1 MAITC
6 WYSYARPAPAD
17 ASLAGAIAGEVF
29 KERDHLQGLDVRQ
42 LFNQPS
48 NSIDLMVLTIIIV
61 NYKSTR
67 LVLDCLGHL
76 YRDPVAKDFDVFIV
90 DNASGDDSEQV
101 ITAAFPRVWWIGMTY
116 NAGFARANNEGIRR
130 SAGEEEFASMD
141 EPGQRSAGDAVLLL
155 NGDTLPDAGV
165 IASCYQR
172 LMDSDYVAAGV
183 QLLNSD
189 GSPQISGMYVMKGG
203 LNYLLP
209 LPFLG
214 TVIRKL
220 GEMAGIKKP
229 HVAGV
234 GAAATSGSAALAAVP
249 IEVDWINGA
258 FLMVKRSAIL
268 QAGLLDEDFF
278 LYAEEA
284 EWCGRL
290 RKTGPLCI
298 YGDLKMIHLQGET
311 ANKEFGSGGK
321 GYYNFYDRKGLQIML
336 SNFVRIRKQFGIC
349 WFLVQLFFYLA
360 DIPVFFIGLVFSKR
374 YSFAQFRNYCKN
386 IGIILRLSPTII
398 ANKPYFYKVL

>member
-1 MAITC
+1 MVEVFAQCGMAISC
-6 WYSYARPAPAD
+6 RYSYARPAPAD
-17 ASLAGAIAGEVF
+17 ASLAAGIARKFF
-29 KERDHLQGLDVRQ
+29 KERDHLQRLDVRQ
-42 LFNQPS
+42 LFNQPR

-61 NYKSTR
+61 NYKSTH

-90 DNASGDDSEQV
+90 DNASGDNSKQV
-101 ITAAFPRVWWIGMTY
+101 ITAAFPRVWWIEMTY

-130 SAGEEEFASMD
+130 SAKGGG
-141 EPGQRSAGDAVLLL
+141 PVLLL
-155 NGDTLPDAGV
+155 NGDTLPDAAV
-165 IASCYQR
+165 IASCCQR
-172 LMDSDYVAAGV
+172 LMSSDYIAAGV

-214 TVIRKL
+214 AVIKWF
-220 GEMAGIKKP
+220 GEKVGVKKP
-229 HVAGV
+229 HVRG
-234 GAAATSGSAALAAVP
+234 GGESI

-290 RKTGPLCI
+290 KKTGPLCI

-311 ANKEFGSGGK
+311 ANQEFGSGGK

-336 SNFVRIRKQFGIC
+336 SNFVRIRKQLGIF

-360 DIPVFFIGLVFSKR
+360 DIPVFFIGLAFSKR

-386 IGIILRLSPTII
+386 IGVILRLSPTII
-398 ANKPYFYKVL
+398 GNKPYFYKVL